1 MRTRVGVLALLVSLS
16 AACGD
21 INEVSSDGAPPG
33 PDAAPEADAA
43 PPGPCDPGGEP
54 TYDEAY
60 DCLIEAGCSLIT
72 RCFLP
77 LSLEQ
82 CKKLDLEIYDLNVRI
97 HRETVRQGIAEG
109 TIEFHPEEV
118 AACFAAVTG
127 KECTFIAE
135 HGGSDFEFG
144 DLCPGVLVGTVAAE
158 EQCFTGTECAP
169 AGSECV
175 LVSPDCS
182 ESACCPG
189 TCLAPAD
196 DGESCDG
203 LPCGVG
209 SHCVGGICQSGEEDQ
224 PCGSIGDCDEGFYC
238 NGEQCVPELESGAA
252 CGFNEE
258 CPGPEICLIPPDS
271 KGGTCARVDQE
282 GAPCNEECL
291 GFQCDQPDPL
301 VLGTCVPFITEEG
314 ADCSRL
320 DCALT
325 FECDPAADQCV
336 PLGEV
341 GAPCADRQD
350 CVAGI
355 FTGGGF
361 CDNEITEAEVG
372 QCSDL
377 LADDEPCTD
386 ESQCQSGICDT
397 VAPTLGT
404 LPRVCLSFPD
414 CRSE

>member
-43 PPGPCDPGGEP
+43 PPGPCEPGGEP

-60 DCLIEAGCSLIT
+60 DCLIEAGCSLVT

-77 LSLEQ
+77 YTVEQ
-82 CKKLDLEIYDLNVRI
+82 CKNLDLEIYDQDVYL
-97 HRETVRQGIAEG
+97 HREAVRQGIAEG

-127 KECTFIAE
+127 KECTFIGE
-135 HGGSDFEFG
+135 HGGSDFEIG

-158 EQCFTGTECAP
+158 GACFTGTECAP

-175 LVSPDCS
+175 LSPDCS
-182 ESACCPG
+182 GSACCPG

-203 LPCGVG
+203 LPCGLG
-209 SHCVGGICQSGEEDQ
+209 SHCVGGICHSGEEDE
-224 PCGSIGDCDEGFYC
+224 PCGNINDCDEGFYC
-238 NGEQCVPELESGAA
+238 NGEGCVPELESGAT

-271 KGGTCARVDQE
+271 KSGTCARVDQE
-282 GAPCNEECL
+282 GAPCNEECMGL
-291 GFQCDQPDPL
+291 QCDQPDPL
-301 VLGTCVPFITEEG
+301 VLGTCVAYLAVVG
-314 ADCSRL
+314 AECCRLTCSFGFVWDRG
-320 DCALT
+320 
-325 FECDPAADQCV
+325 ADQCV

-341 GAPCADRQD
+341 GAECTDTFDD
-350 CVAGI
+350 CVPGL
-355 FTGGGF
+355 F
-361 CDNEITEAEVG
+361 CDIDITGIEPGHCAAR
-372 QCSDL
+372 L
-377 LADDEPCTD
+377 PDDEPCTSED
-386 ESQCQSGICDT
+386 QCQSGICDT
-397 VAPTLGT
+397 IAPTFGT
-404 LPRVCLSFPD
+404 LPRVCLAFPD
-414 CRSE
+414 CRVE